1 MRSSDRAFILGRGF
15 CGVLNAVHVCTD
27 IDFMR
32 NSAAAGSPVKA
43 VTVVLMF
50 KLVFGADV

>member
-1 MRSSDRAFILGRGF
+1 MTEPLYSGEDF
-15 CGVLNAVHVCTD
+15 GVLNAVHVCTD
-27 IDFMR
+27 IEFMR
-32 NSAAAGSPVKA
+32 NSAAASSPVKA